1 MLESSYYKI
10 KKHKNI
16 GDYYMRKKIIEIF
29 KNFKIGTKIIV
40 CYLIISVISISF
52 STFIYQEINKRI
64 MTQKVGD
71 MAVQTLQ
78 TIDSNL
84 NLLIYTVNNESKILL
99 SNQNVQRVL
108 NNGDESFNYNG
119 QTIVN
124 RNLTEL
130 IQSNMFMSSVYIFD
144 NYGNRYF
151 VDKKAHKSF
160 TLQDIKNSHWYD
172 ELQKAQGGYLLKTNG
187 GGLFNQSDQ
196 KFISIIRIINDLESQ
211 KPIGTMVIN
220 IPEEAIVKSLKNI
233 TEKGDIG
240 ILLRDENN
248 IDIIHSK
255 DLTVYNIKKSNEYE
269 MKENHYYHIEKVMG
283 ISYIIS
289 YLKNDLNFTIISI
302 VPFSEISKQSNIY
315 MIVILGML
323 FLSSIMSFSGL
334 ILVSSYITKPID
346 KLIKSMRAV
355 ENGEFKSVNID
366 TGNDEIGKL
375 KNVYNTMIYRIENLI
390 EEIKIEQ
397 KVKRKAELNVLQS
410 QIKPHFLYNSFDAIS
425 CLALEGRN
433 DEVYKI
439 IKALGNFYRTSLSNG
454 REVVTVYEEL
464 QTVISYITIQQIR
477 YDNIFTVTMD
487 IDELANEYKILKL
500 VLQPLVENAIYHG
513 IKPTR
518 RRGNIFISTS
528 LKNDYVELVIKDD
541 GAGIIVEELDSIRNQ
556 NTKGI
561 GLRGTMERLNIF
573 YNGKSKFE
581 VESEAQ
587 VETKITIHIPI
598 DQEEDNE

>member
-1 MLESSYYKI
+1 
-10 KKHKNI
+10 
-16 GDYYMRKKIIEIF
+16 MRKKIIEIF

-255 DLTVYNIKKSNEYE
+255 DLTGYNIKKSDEYE

-587 VETKITIHIPI
+587 VGTKITIHIPI
-598 DQEEDNE
+598 DQEENNE

>member
-1 MLESSYYKI
+1 M
-10 KKHKNI
+10 
-16 GDYYMRKKIIEIF
+16 GKKIMEIF

-40 CYLIISVISISF
+40 CYLIISVISISV

-64 MTQKVGD
+64 MTNKVGE

-99 SNQNVQRVL
+99 SNQNVQKVL
-108 NNGDESFNYNG
+108 KNGDESFNYNS
-119 QTIVN
+119 QTTVN

-130 IQSNMFMSSVYIFD
+130 IQSNMLMSSVYIFD

-160 TLQDIKNSHWYD
+160 TLQDIKNSSWYD
-172 ELQKAQGGYLLKTNG
+172 ELQKAQGGYLLKING
-187 GGLFNQSDQ
+187 GGLFDQPDQ
-196 KFISIIRIINDLESQ
+196 KFISIIRVINDLESQ

-233 TEKGDIG
+233 TGKNDIG

-248 IDIIHSK
+248 NDIIHSK
-255 DLTVYNIKKSNEYE
+255 DFTEYHIKASAEYE
-269 MKENHYYHIEKVMG
+269 MKENHYYHIEKVKG
-283 ISYIIS
+283 NNYIIS
-289 YLKNDLNFTIISI
+289 YFKNDLNFTIISI
-302 VPFSEISKQSNIY
+302 VPFSEISAQSNIY
-315 MIVILGML
+315 MLVILGML
-323 FLSSIMSFSGL
+323 FFSSIMSFSGL
-334 ILVSSYITKPID
+334 ILVSSSITKPID

-355 ENGEFKSVNID
+355 ENGEFKKVNID

-390 EEIKIEQ
+390 EQIKEEQ
-397 KVKRKAELNVLQS
+397 KIKRKAELDVLQS

-433 DEVYKI
+433 DEVYEI

-454 REVVTVYEEL
+454 REVVTVEEEL
-464 QTVISYITIQQIR
+464 ETVKSYITIQQIR
-477 YDNIFTVTMD
+477 YDNIFTIHMD
-487 IDELANEYKILKL
+487 IDEMANEYKILKL
-500 VLQPLVENAIYHG
+500 VLQPLVENSIYHG

-518 RRGNIFISTS
+518 RKGNIFISTS
-528 LKNDYVELVIKDD
+528 FKNGYVELVVQDD
-541 GAGIIVEELDSIRNQ
+541 GAGI
-556 NTKGI
+556 
-561 GLRGTMERLNIF
+561 
-573 YNGKSKFE
+573 SKVNFK
-581 VESEAQ
+581 V
-587 VETKITIHIPI
+587 
-598 DQEEDNE
+598 

>member
-1 MLESSYYKI
+1 
-10 KKHKNI
+10 
-16 GDYYMRKKIIEIF
+16 MRKKIIEIF

-587 VETKITIHIPI
+587 VGTKITIHIPI